1 MTSMLRGVPNPDK
14 GLSLGHNHLSDP
26 VLKPPLKWPCVC
38 HREFNKLKRC
48 LIPFAVV
55 FAFCY
60 NIPRYFELTWDFD
73 EATNTTGIKGTPL
86 RLHPIYIN
94 VYILW

>member
-1 MTSMLRGVPNPDK
+1 MRDPNE
-14 GLSLGHNHLSDP
+14 LSFPSLHP
-26 VLKPPLKWPCVC
+26 
-38 HREFNKLKRC
+38 REFNKLKRC

-55 FAFCY
+55 FSFAY
-60 NIPRYFELTWDFD
+60 NIPRYFELTWVFD

-86 RLHPIYIN
+86 RLNPIYIN

>member
-1 MTSMLRGVPNPDK
+1 M
-14 GLSLGHNHLSDP
+14 
-26 VLKPPLKWPCVC
+26 
-38 HREFNKLKRC
+38 
-48 LIPFAVV
+48 V